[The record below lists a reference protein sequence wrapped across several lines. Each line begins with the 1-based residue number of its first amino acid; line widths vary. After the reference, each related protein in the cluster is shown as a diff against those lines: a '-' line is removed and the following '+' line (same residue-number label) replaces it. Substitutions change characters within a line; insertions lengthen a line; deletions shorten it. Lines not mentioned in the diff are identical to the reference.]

1 MRMYNRNLA
10 FLKPLASVL
19 AGLFITM
26 TLAGCPFS
34 GPTAEFSATPTD
46 GDGPLLVRFSD
57 LSLAGSAAIE
67 TWRWDFGD
75 GSDSAEEN
83 PVHTYGT
90 QGTYR
95 VTLTVSTLF
104 GTDTETKNA
113 YITVR
118 AAPVAGFSATPRNGN
133 TPLAVQFQDESD
145 GGPYAI
151 TSRQWSFGDGE
162 TSDEEDPRHVYQQP
176 GAYTVAL
183 TVTSPGGTDTETRQ
197 SFIQVGSLPTAS
209 FRATPA
215 TGAAPLLVQFTDSST
230 PGGSPIEAWS
240 WTFGDGETST
250 EQNPE
255 HRYEAP
261 GVYTVILKVRNA
273 SGEASTTRTNLIRA
287 TEGPTAAFR
296 ASPVQ
301 GAAPL
306 VATFTDESQP
316 GTSPI
321 TSWLWDFGDGTSST
335 QRNPAHEFAE
345 AGQYDISLTVET
357 DAGADTVS
365 KEKYI
370 TALAP
375 PQAGFSATPLRG
387 PAPLSVEFR
396 DASTAGASAIT
407 TRQWRFGDAAFSGET
422 NPVHVYTTPGR
433 YPVSLTVQSSVG
445 SSTLN
450 RESYIEVV
458 ALPSAAFEAAPTSGE
473 SPLTVTFTDTSA
485 PGTQPITAWL
495 WEFGDGTTSTEQNP
509 ARVYT
514 GTGDYTVTLTVTTA
528 EGANT
533 LTRSQFVR
541 VFERADANFTAEP
554 VSGKA
559 PLPVQFRDASDPG
572 SVGISGR
579 SWDFGDGNTS
589 AVEDPLHVFD
599 EPGTYTVSLVL
610 TTPSGPNSERKP
622 AFIRVEPNVSF
633 TRTPSTGLAPAAVA
647 FVDTTAVTPL
657 TASAWS
663 WNFGDGGTS
672 TLENPS
678 HTYTKAG
685 IYDVTLAVTTEQ
697 GEVSATQL
705 ESVQLRP
712 KPAFTGTPLSAT
724 GAPLAVQ
731 FQDATDPGNLNISGW
746 DWNFGDGSHSTVQ
759 NPAHTFA
766 APGVYD
772 VSLTVTTELGN
783 STTTESD
790 FVVVRPAASF
800 TANPTSGED
809 TLMVQFTDTTVA
821 GSVELQTW
829 DWSFGDGT
837 TSRLQSP
844 SHLYAGPG
852 TYTVVL
858 TVGTGLGPDTETKT
872 GLITIAPEVTF
883 SGSVTSG
890 VAPLDVAF
898 SDTTNTGI
906 LETTVRSW
914 NFGEGDPSDEES
926 PRHTYAKAG
935 RYDVALTIATAQ
947 GETTGELADY
957 IEVLPDLTATAAVTP
972 GSGSSSVVFTN
983 GTDPGNLT
991 GVSWLWNFGDGS
1003 TSTAASPTH
1012 VFAEPGIYVV
1022 TLAMTSAEGVA
1033 TTETMTT
1040 INVSPV
1046 VTLSATPTNGVA
1058 PLGVQFTDTSNVG
1071 NLAVTAV
1078 LWDFGDGNTS
1088 AEANPLH
1095 TYASAGTYTATLSLT
1110 TALGVATS
1118 ATPATIEVEPE
1129 PNFSGIPRSGQ
1140 APLSVTFSNT
1150 SDTGGATITGTDWD
1164 FGDGAT
1170 SSAATP
1176 THTYTVP
1183 GVYTVSFVLTTT
1195 GGTETTTKTDYI
1207 AVNPVPS
1214 FTVDTTGGDA
1224 PLLVNFTN
1232 TTVLGT
1238 VVPTAYLW
1246 NFGDGATSTSEN
1258 PSHTYTSAGAYDVRL
1273 TVSSS
1278 QGSVSTTV
1286 SDLIVVEPDVTL
1298 SASTAGGPAPVSVTL
1313 TDTSAVD
1320 NLDVTE
1326 WIWDFEDGSAPVSTQ
1341 TGTASHTYIIPGN
1354 YTPTLTIVTPN
1365 GSFTGAL
1372 TSEIVI
1378 NAVPAFSANLRS
1390 GPGALTAIFTDDT
1403 DPGNVTTSNRTW
1415 SWGDGTPN
1423 TTTNNLT
1430 TSHTYASPG
1439 NYTVTLTLNTLNQGG
1454 LVRSEPGFI
1463 RVNPLTFTVNG
1474 GLTGS
1479 APHTISVTNTTAVG
1493 DLAITGTQWDYG
1505 DGTGQTASGS
1515 HTYTTPGT
1523 FTISMIASTAQGNRT
1538 ASGTSPIVVSPVISH
1553 SANVTAGPAVVD
1565 VTFTDNTNTGG
1576 VPVTSRTWNFG
1587 DGTTQ
1592 TVSAPTATV
1601 QHRYTNTGSTALV
1614 RPATV
1619 TLNTS
1624 IGNFLSPT
1632 PVNITIHPI
1641 SFSGDLTNVDAPAT
1655 ITFTDVTSAGGLTI
1669 TSRSWDFKDGG
1680 TSVTTT
1686 NAASRNYT
1694 KAGSYDVELTIT
1706 TSQGNTATSSLATPV
1721 LVRPVLN
1728 YTTGDT
1734 TSGPVP
1740 LDVTFKDLTDT
1751 GNLTGISRRWIWG
1764 DGTTDTVTASTTIH
1778 TYKTTGC
1785 YTATMELISTQ
1796 GTFTSS
1802 DLSLTI
1808 AADHTRTLQGWTN
1821 PGVGLNGIM
1830 FDLLP
1835 QRNIQLNSY
1844 TIDFSNPGSSNTIRH
1859 YQCSF
1864 PSPGFESRADVWNLV
1879 GTVAVTSG
1887 KSVVLDFSNLAL
1899 LGSVRRGY
1907 YLVNRSTSTTGAGIL
1922 YRAAGGGA
1930 AASDGNLTLI
1940 TSSSKGQG
1948 TTDFNGPT
1956 LPFSWFTGKV
1966 NYSYDI
1972 VCAKEGGGL
1981 AIQPHPVTWDIDG
1994 KDADLDTLI
2003 TVENERDAVGMHDGG
2018 WAAITHQSAFGPT
2031 SDTPLLVRT
2040 DQEMALLWELDLGDF
2055 AFDAVPRVV
2064 ALNDGDLLVW
2074 GETSLNGVEGE
2085 LMLLRLNSAGEMR
2098 WIQVVSGC
2106 AAQDARSFSAADEGD
2121 LLILSGMTRDEGEVP
2136 VVHRLDAFSNILWRN
2151 ELAASP
2157 PRENWGIFQR
2167 GDGLVTVY
2175 GSIGGEVDEGAIWE
2189 VDLDENGDAVER
2201 PELR

>member
-1 MRMYNRNLA
+1 M
-10 FLKPLASVL
+10 KPLASL
-19 AGLFITM
+19 FAGLLITL

-46 GDGPLLVRFSD
+46 GENPLLVRFSD

-75 GSDSAEEN
+75 GADSAEEN
-83 PVHTYGT
+83 PVHTYASH
-90 QGTYR
+90 GTYR

-118 AAPVAGFSATPRNGN
+118 AAPVAAFSATPRSGN
-133 TPLAVQFQDESD
+133 TPLAVQFQDDSD
-145 GGPYAI
+145 GGPFAI

-183 TVTSPGGTDTETRQ
+183 TVTSAGGSDTESRQ
-197 SFIQVGSLPTAS
+197 SYIQVGSLPSAS
-209 FRATPA
+209 FRATPT
-215 TGAAPLLVQFTDSST
+215 TGSAPLTVQFTDTST
-230 PGGSPIEAWS
+230 PGGSAIEAWA
-240 WTFGDGETST
+240 WTFGDGETSA

-255 HRYEAP
+255 HRYETP

-273 SGEASTTRTNLIRA
+273 SGETSTTRTNLIRA
-287 TEGPTAAFR
+287 TEGPVAAFR
-296 ASPVQ
+296 ASPTQ

-321 TSWLWDFGDGTSST
+321 KSWLWDFGDGTSSA
-335 QRNPAHEFAE
+335 QRNPAHEFSAP
-345 AGQYDISLTVET
+345 GQYDISLTVET
-357 DAGADTVS
+357 DAGSNTIS
-365 KEKYI
+365 KERYI

-407 TRQWRFGDAAFSGET
+407 TRQWSFGDAAFSGET

-473 SPLTVTFTDTSA
+473 SPLTVTFTDTST
-485 PGTQPITAWL
+485 PGTQPITGWL
-495 WEFGDGTTSTEQNP
+495 WEFGDGTTSTDQNP
-509 ARVYT
+509 TRVYT
-514 GTGDYTVTLTVTTA
+514 GTGDYSVTLTVTTA
-528 EGANT
+528 EGTNT

-554 VSGKA
+554 IAGKA
-559 PLPVQFRDASDPG
+559 PLSVQFRDASDPG
-572 SVGISGR
+572 SVGINSR

-589 AVEDPLHVFD
+589 AVEDPLHVYSA
-599 EPGTYTVSLVL
+599 PGTYTVSLVL
-610 TTPSGPNSERKP
+610 ATSSGPDSERKP
-622 AFIRVEPNVSF
+622 AFIRVDPSVSF
-633 TRTPSTGLAPAAVA
+633 TRTPSTGIAPAAVA
-647 FVDTTAVTPL
+647 FVDTTAVAPL
-657 TASAWS
+657 TASAWAWS
-663 WNFGDGGTS
+663 FGDGATS

-685 IYDVTLAVTTEQ
+685 IYDVTLTVTTEQ

-731 FQDATDPGNLNISGW
+731 FQDETDPGDLSISGW
-746 DWNFGDGSHSTVQ
+746 DWNFGDGSHSTAR
-759 NPAHTFA
+759 NPEHTFA

-772 VSLTVTTELGN
+772 VSLTVSTQLGN

-800 TANPTSGED
+800 SASPTSGKD
-809 TLMVQFTDTTVA
+809 SLLVQFTDTTVA

-829 DWSFGDGT
+829 DWNFGDGA

-844 SHLYAGPG
+844 SHRYAGPG
-852 TYTVVL
+852 TYTVAL
-858 TVGTGLGPDTETKT
+858 TVGTGLGPDSETKT
-872 GLITIAPEVTF
+872 GLIVIAPEVTF
-883 SGSVTSG
+883 AGSVTSG

-898 SDTTNTGI
+898 SDNTNTGI
-906 LETTVRSW
+906 LETTARSW
-914 NFGEGDPSDEES
+914 NFGEGDPSDEAS

-935 RYDVALTIATAQ
+935 RYDVALTITTTQ
-947 GETTGELADY
+947 GETTGARTDY
-957 IEVLPDLTATAAVTP
+957 IEVLPDLTATVAVTP
-972 GSGSSSVVFTN
+972 GSGSSSAVFTN
-983 GTDPGNLT
+983 GTDAGNLT

-1022 TLAMTSAEGVA
+1022 TLALTSAEGVT

-1040 INVSPV
+1040 INVAPV
-1046 VTLSATPTNGVA
+1046 VTLSAAPTNGVA
-1058 PLGVQFTDTSNVG
+1058 PLEVQFSDTSNVG
-1071 NLAVTAV
+1071 NLDVTAV
-1078 LWDFGDGNTS
+1078 LWDFGDGSSST
-1088 AEANPLH
+1088 EANPLH
-1095 TYASAGTYTATLSLT
+1095 TYATAGTYTATLSLT
-1110 TALGVATS
+1110 TALGVAVS
-1118 ATPATIEVEPE
+1118 AAPVTIEVEPE
-1129 PNFSGIPRSGQ
+1129 PNFSGIPRSGP
-1140 APLSVTFSNT
+1140 APLSVSFSNT

-1176 THTYTVP
+1176 SHTYTVP
-1183 GVYTVSFVLTTT
+1183 GLYTVTFVLTTT

-1214 FTVDTTGGDA
+1214 FTADATSGGA

-1232 TTVLGT
+1232 TTTLGT
-1238 VVPTAYLW
+1238 VVPTGYLW
-1246 NFGDGATSTSEN
+1246 NFGDGATSTDEN
-1258 PSHTYTSAGAYDVRL
+1258 PSHTYASAGAYDVRL
-1273 TVSSS
+1273 TITSA

-1286 SDLIVVEPDVTL
+1286 ADLIIVEPEVTL
-1298 SASTAGGPAPVSVTL
+1298 STSTPGGPAPVLVTL
-1313 TDTSAVD
+1313 TDTSAVG
-1320 NLDVTE
+1320 NLDITQ
-1326 WIWDFEDGSAPVSTQ
+1326 WIWDFEDGSAPLTTL
-1341 TGTASHTYIIPGN
+1341 TGSASHTYIIPGN

-1372 TSEIVI
+1372 GSEIVI

-1390 GPGALTAIFTDDT
+1390 GPGALTAVFTDDT

-1415 SWGDGTPN
+1415 SWGDGTAD

-1430 TSHTYASPG
+1430 ASHTYAAPG
-1439 NYTVTLTLNTLNQGG
+1439 AYTVTLTLNTLNQGS
-1454 LVRSEPGFI
+1454 LVRSEPSFI
-1463 RVNPLTFTVNG
+1463 RVNPLTFTVSG

-1523 FTISMIASTAQGNRT
+1523 YSISMIAATAQGNRT
-1538 ASGTSPIVVSPVISH
+1538 TTGASPVVVSPVIAH
-1553 SANVTAGPAVVD
+1553 SANVSSGPAVVD

-1592 TVSAPTATV
+1592 TVAAPTATA
-1601 QHRYTNTGSTALV
+1601 QHRYTNTGTTAVV
-1614 RPATV
+1614 RAATV

-1632 PVNITIHPI
+1632 PVNVTIHPI

-1655 ITFTDVTSAGGLTI
+1655 ITFTDVTSTGGLTI

-1686 NAASRNYT
+1686 NSASRNFT

-1721 LVRPVLN
+1721 LVRPVLK

-1751 GNLTGISRRWIWG
+1751 GNLTGISRRWTWG
-1764 DGTTDTVTASTTIH
+1764 DGNTDTLTASTTTH
-1778 TYKTTGC
+1778 SYKTTGC
-1785 YTATMELISTQ
+1785 YTATMELISNQ

-1802 DLSLTI
+1802 DQSLLI
-1808 AADHTRTLQGWTN
+1808 AADYTRSLQGWTN

-1830 FDLLP
+1830 FDILP

-1844 TIDFSNPGSSNTIRH
+1844 TIDFSSPGSSNTIRH
-1859 YQCSF
+1859 YQCNF
-1864 PSPGFESRADVWNLV
+1864 PSAGFESRADVWNLV
-1879 GTVAVTSG
+1879 GTVTATSG

-1899 LGSVRRGY
+1899 LTNLRRGY
-1907 YLVNRSTSTTGAGIL
+1907 YLLNRSMPTTGVGIL
-1922 YRAAGGGA
+1922 YRAASGGA
-1930 AASDGNLTLI
+1930 AASDGNLTLF
-1940 TSSSKGQG
+1940 TSSAKGLG
-1948 TTDFNGPT
+1948 TSDFNGPT
-1956 LPFSWFTGKV
+1956 LSNSWFTGKV

-1972 VCAKEGGGL
+1972 VCAKEDGGF

-1994 KDADLDTLI
+1994 KDAGLDTRI
-2003 TVENERDAVGMHDGG
+2003 TVENERDAVGTLDGG
-2018 WAAITHQSAFGPT
+2018 WAAITHQSAFGPE
-2031 SDTPLLVRT
+2031 SAAPLLART
-2040 DQEMALLWELDLGDF
+2040 DQNMALLWELDLGNF
-2055 AFDAVPRVV
+2055 AFDAVTGVV
-2064 ALNDGDLLVW
+2064 ALSDGDLLVW
-2074 GETSLNGVEGE
+2074 GETSLDGKEGE
-2085 LMLLRLNSAGEMR
+2085 LMLLRLDAEGETR
-2098 WIQVVSGC
+2098 WLQVVSGC
-2106 AAQDARSFSAADEGD
+2106 AARDAAGFCPAAGGD
-2121 LLILSGMTRDEGEVP
+2121 LLVLSGINNNEGEVP
-2136 VVHRLDAFSNILWRN
+2136 VVHRLDPFSNVLWRT
-2151 ELAASP
+2151 ELDAAP
-2157 PRENWGIFQR
+2157 NRVNWGLYQR
-2167 GDGLVTVY
+2167 GDGLTTVY
-2175 GSIGGEVDEGAIWE
+2175 GDIGGEENEGAIWE
-2189 VDLDENGDAVER
+2189 VDLDENGAFVER
-2201 PELR
+2201 PESQ